1 MTIYILGAGGYIGS
15 HLLAAFLNENN
26 EDKNIVA
33 VDRNLEYLSD
43 FPVEKVKMDLAKK
56 VPDFKDG
63 DIVYHLATK
72 KNYPSQFDREGAFR
86 DIFVSTKNVVNAV
99 RNKDV
104 FLIFGSSRSVY
115 GRTSGLVNEDHPL
128 EPVTYYGVLKKKCER
143 MIKTLDNY
151 AIIRLSNVYGGYRP
165 YDPYMGVADLFQLEL
180 KVGSKHLI
188 LRL

>member
-33 VDRNLEYLSD
+33 VDRNLEYLSGLS
-43 FPVEKVKMDLAKK
+43 VKKVKMDLAQK

-86 DIFVSTKNVVNAV
+86 DIFVSTKNVVEAV

-104 FLIFGSSRSVY
+104 FLIFGR
-115 GRTSGLVNEDHPL
+115 
-128 EPVTYYGVLKKKCER
+128 
-143 MIKTLDNY
+143 
-151 AIIRLSNVYGGYRP
+151 RLP
-165 YDPYMGVADLFQLEL
+165 
-180 KVGSKHLI
+180 
-188 LRL
+188 